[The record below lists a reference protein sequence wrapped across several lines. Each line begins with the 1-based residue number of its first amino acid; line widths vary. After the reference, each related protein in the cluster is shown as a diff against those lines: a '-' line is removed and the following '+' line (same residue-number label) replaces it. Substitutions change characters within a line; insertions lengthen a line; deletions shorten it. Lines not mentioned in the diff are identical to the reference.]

1 MPRTLLAPV
10 SYGLGDLVVSLPA
23 VQALIG
29 EDQPV
34 WLVARAPSQ
43 RLLAERVEGLAGVV
57 DEADADAQQRA
68 TASSTSVTTPCSAI
82 TGGVRLLSRLSGA
95 L

>member
-34 WLVARAPSQ
+34 WLVARAPAQ
-43 RLLAERVEGLAGVV
+43 RLLAERIAGLAGVV
-57 DEADADAQQRA
+57 DEAELVRGTGDRFIDLRDHPLQRD
-68 TASSTSVTTPCSAI
+68 CWWGSA
-82 TGGVRLLSRLSGA
+82 A
-95 L
+95 FEA